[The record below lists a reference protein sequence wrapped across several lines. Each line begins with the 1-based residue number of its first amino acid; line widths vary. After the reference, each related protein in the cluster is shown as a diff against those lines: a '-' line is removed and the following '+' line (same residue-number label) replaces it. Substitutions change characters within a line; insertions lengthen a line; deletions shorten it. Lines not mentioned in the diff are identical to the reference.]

1 MAERVLIRIRIP
13 TRNPPWAPHHVTILR
28 CSPLRPA
35 FHSQSWWRRPPETL
49 KMAVTGSSNSKRPTC
64 PSCTRPILLCLCA
77 KLRYPSF
84 ENKVSVTIL
93 QHSLETKHP
102 INSARIAKIGLKNVD
117 VLTVYDVQFDA
128 RFVISIP
135 GSGLEPVENRGSSD
149 LNWVVSG
156 RHRKVVEGFDF
167 NGSSSSMSMSIGKGG
182 KFMDCQWMGEKVTS
196 FHEIV
201 ASPAAE
207 VAMREGLMV
216 RKFNKRKKL
225 YGSEGNV
232 EEYLEF
238 ELKVPA
244 GSVLLY
250 PSDES
255 VVSVDELR
263 GGMNNFEVK
272 NLIVLD
278 GTWSKAKKVYKEN
291 PWLKLLPHLK
301 LDLGKSSLFS
311 DVRRQPKS
319 GCLSTIESIVYALKA
334 AGEEPEERLDGLLE
348 VFSSMVAEQRRFKA
362 EKLGRASSPL
372 SAETSV
378 VDS

>member
-35 FHSQSWWRRPPETL
+35 FHSHSWWRRPPETL

-135 GSGLEPVENRGSSD
+135 GSGL
-149 LNWVVSG
+149 
-156 RHRKVVEGFDF
+156 
-167 NGSSSSMSMSIGKGG
+167 SMSIGKGG

-207 VAMREGLMV
+207 VAMREGFMV

-225 YGSEGNV
+225 CGSEGNV

-311 DVRRQPKS
+311 DVRRQPKA